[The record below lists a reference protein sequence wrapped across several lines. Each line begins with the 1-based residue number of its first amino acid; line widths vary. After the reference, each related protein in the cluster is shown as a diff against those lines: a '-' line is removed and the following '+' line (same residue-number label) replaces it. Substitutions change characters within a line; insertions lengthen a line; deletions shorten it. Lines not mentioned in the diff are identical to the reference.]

1 GGLQIVFLDQSTPR
15 DGWNMYE
22 QIKDDLIAGG
32 MDGDR
37 IRFIHEAETDEE
49 RDTLFQACREGEVSV
64 LLGSTDKMGTGT
76 NVQRR
81 AVAVHH
87 VDGPWRPADLKQRAG
102 RIIRQGIQNEA
113 VELYASATA
122 NTFDVASWD
131 MIARKATFIGQ
142 MKRGELAGRDMEDVV
157 AGLEF

>member
-1 GGLQIVFLDQSTPR
+1 GRVVGLADDDDAGRAVAVAERILDVRGRTNLRHCLTECAAGADTRGGLQIVFLDQSTAR

-81 AVAVHH
+81 AVA
-87 VDGPWRPADLKQRAG
+87 L
-102 RIIRQGIQNEA
+102 
-113 VELYASATA
+113 
-122 NTFDVASWD
+122 
-131 MIARKATFIGQ
+131 
-142 MKRGELAGRDMEDVV
+142 
-157 AGLEF
+157 